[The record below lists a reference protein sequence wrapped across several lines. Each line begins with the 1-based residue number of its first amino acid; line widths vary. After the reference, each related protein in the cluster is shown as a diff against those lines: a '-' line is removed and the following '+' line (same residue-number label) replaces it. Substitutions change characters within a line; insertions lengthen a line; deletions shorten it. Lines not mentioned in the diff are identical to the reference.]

1 MNQQERQALVSYF
14 EKEYFALENG
24 MRLTRVEPGRACGEM
39 EAGKRHLNANG
50 VVMGGALFTLGD
62 LVLAAAANS
71 HGTLAVSTDCDI
83 RFLRPAP
90 AGRIRAEARELKKG
104 RRLGVYTVDI
114 TDGAGV
120 LCARMT
126 GSVLRE
132 DTPVPGWHSEEGV
145 QDEKQ
150 ILPQGD

>member
-90 AGRIRAEARELKKG
+90 GRGQGTEE
-104 RRLGVYTVDI
+104 
-114 TDGAGV
+114 GAP
-120 LCARMT
+120 A
-126 GSVLRE
+126 GSVYGGHHRWSRCALRP
-132 DTPVPGWHSEEGV
+132 DDRIGAPGGHSGARLA
-145 QDEKQ
+145 Q
-150 ILPQGD
+150 